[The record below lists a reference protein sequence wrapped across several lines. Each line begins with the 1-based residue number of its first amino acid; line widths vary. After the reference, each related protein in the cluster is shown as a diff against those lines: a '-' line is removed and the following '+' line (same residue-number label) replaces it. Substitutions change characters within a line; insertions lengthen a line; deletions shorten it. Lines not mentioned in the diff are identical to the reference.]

1 MLYFSLGNDKWLIVK
16 TVGVMKVYFDRKVL
30 VGFFLALGILASLG
44 IYSYKNSQDSIIT
57 SRIVAHTNE
66 VLYHI
71 EKLHSIHL
79 EIEAE
84 MTRFV
89 ISGDTSFSNFYRDKI
104 NGARDHFVVL
114 NNLIKDNAILRSG
127 IDSVQILG
135 RDKVKLLTQVIEA
148 RKNSEASA
156 RQLVTSAYNRKP
168 VNVDLEVY
176 IVFSFFR
183 IPVFD

>member
-1 MLYFSLGNDKWLIVK
+1 
-16 TVGVMKVYFDRKVL
+16 
-30 VGFFLALGILASLG
+30 
-44 IYSYKNSQDSIIT
+44 
-57 SRIVAHTNE
+57 
-66 VLYHI
+66 
-71 EKLHSIHL
+71 
-79 EIEAE
+79 

-156 RQLVTSAYNRKP
+156 RQLVTSAYNRKL
-168 VNVDLEVY
+168 VNGINAAVELMQQEEKKTAGCAY
-176 IVFSFFR
+176 E
-183 IPVFD
+183 